1 MTKDT
6 KEKLNKTNNKYEDL
20 TVEQAN
26 LINRSFPLHSEYFD
40 AMKFLVKNYTFLP
53 SEYKQIIDTQ
63 QLAYKRTAMFIKYLS
78 EKEKITKETFL
89 KTAYEV
95 AEKASGTKNLP
106 SIYFSL
112 TYFYN
117 NIIPKDIACEAISY
131 LSNKEK
137 AGDINK
143 DVRNFICALTLKY
156 KLIQSEKYKLNY
168 GNGIDYGGSIRLTEY
183 ESLAIEN
190 GLEELI
196 EKSEAEKIIEENYF
210 FQKDERVSVKVYRY
224 GLVRK
229 IAFLM
234 NYMLENDC
242 IDNTGLARGLGK
254 IFNTDSVNYH
264 EASINRDL
272 LYFYNEAIPVEYKDH
287 IASYKFRFKKETSIT
302 DSVRKKILLLTEK
315 YQEKQAGVQK
325 RK

>member
-1 MTKDT
+1 M
-6 KEKLNKTNNKYEDL
+6 LNKTNNKYEGL

-53 SEYKQIIDTQ
+53 SEYKQVKDTQ
-63 QLAYKRTAMFIKYLS
+63 QLAYKRTTMFIKHLS
-78 EKEKITKETFL
+78 EKKKITKETFL
-89 KTAYEV
+89 ETAYKV

-106 SIYFSL
+106 SIYLSL

-117 NIIPKDIACEAISY
+117 NAIPKNISSDALNY
-131 LSNKEK
+131 VFNKEK
-137 AGDINK
+137 AGDIN
-143 DVRNFICALTLKY
+143 DEVRNFIYSLTLKY
-156 KLIQSEKYKLNY
+156 KLTQSVKYRSKNRDDY
-168 GNGIDYGGSIRLTEY
+168 DFGNSTNLTGY
-183 ESLAIEN
+183 ESLAIES

-196 EKSEAEKIIEENYF
+196 NKTEMEEFIEDNYF
-210 FQKDERVSVKVYRY
+210 FQKDERASVKVYRY
-224 GLVRK
+224 GLIRK

-234 NYMLENDC
+234 NYMLANDC
-242 IDNTGLARGLGK
+242 IDNTGLARGFGK
-254 IFNTDSVNYH
+254 IFNTDSVNHH

-302 DSVRKKILLLTEK
+302 DSVRKKVLLLTEK
-315 YQEKQAGVQK
+315 YQEKQAGIQK